1 MKNIFNLKSILL
13 FVLINSMIF
22 SCVPRKKVV
31 YLQDEDEKS
40 VVVNNQAYKELS
52 HYVTEYRIREG
63 DILSI
68 RVLALNHDEYNFLD
82 RNGLGVSR
90 RSGGIS
96 SSTEETGFVV
106 DDSGFV
112 ELPVVGN
119 INVVNQTIEEAEKT
133 IKDVMAEFVIA
144 PTVMIYSMSYNFT
157 ILGEVKTPG
166 IQNSTNRR
174 INIFQAIALSHD
186 LTEFADR
193 SKIKLLRY
201 TSKGQVEVYYLNL
214 LNQEIFQSEA
224 FQIMPND
231 MIIVPPLASKNFR
244 RNIIPIT
251 GFVLSTLGAIY
262 VLLIRL
268 KLI

>member
-1 MKNIFNLKSILL
+1 MKNIFNLTSALL
-13 FVLINSMIF
+13 LVLFTVIIF
-22 SCVPRKKVV
+22 SCVPRKSVV
-31 YLQDEDEKS
+31 YLQDENENQ
-40 VVVNNQAYKELS
+40 VVVNNQVYKELS

-82 RNGLGVSR
+82 RNGLGISQR
-90 RSGGIS
+90 NGGVATS
-96 SSTEETGFVV
+96 NEQTGFVV
-106 DDSGFV
+106 DDSGNV

-133 IKDVMAEFVIA
+133 IKMVMTEFVIA

-157 ILGEVKTPG
+157 ILGEVRTPG

-174 INIFQAIALSHD
+174 INIFQAIALSND

-201 TSKGQVEVYYLNL
+201 TSKGQLEVYYLNL
-214 LNQEIFQSEA
+214 LNQEILQSEA

-231 MIIVPPLASKNFR
+231 MIIVPPMASKNFR
-244 RNIIPIT
+244 RNIIPLT
-251 GFVLSTLGAIY
+251 GFVLSTFGAIY
-262 VLLIRL
+262 ILLTRL
-268 KLI
+268 KII